1 MNSIHMK
8 AGFITPEKKIEVGS
22 EHLLAFCGLA
32 CQKYLKEHPKEI
44 PNWKE
49 FTKDYSYFHPF
60 FDFLVF
66 YLKWIPVGFMGDSN
80 SFGIIQDDKLFIQ
93 QLPENMNEEEED
105 LYDTLY
111 YTKIDNPNI
120 KKYIVK
126 ADNKTLCIRN
136 PKKKIQGD
144 GIVLHDGM
152 VFLQSEVHQFALA
165 TTILNQLSLSFP
177 YLAEDFRNSKD
188 TYKND
193 YHWYLI
199 DRLGAI
205 LFTEKYAIYD
215 INLMSDIQ
223 LQVLKNLPVDVK
235 EQEKA
240 EEEYQ
245 NPFSVEDTLELLD
258 KIYQNKK

>member
-8 AGFITPEKKIEVGS
+8 AGFITPERKIEVGS

-32 CQKYLKEHPKEI
+32 CQKYLKEHPEEI

-49 FTKDYSYFHPF
+49 FIKDYSYFHPF

-66 YLKWIPVGFMGDSN
+66 YLKWIPIGLMGDLDT
-80 SFGIIQDDKLFIQ
+80 FGIIQEDKLFIQ
-93 QLPENMNEEEED
+93 KLPIELEDED
-105 LYDTLY
+105 LYDALY
-111 YTKIDNPNI
+111 YAKIENPNI

-126 ADNKTLCIRN
+126 ADNHTLNIRN

-144 GIVLHDGM
+144 GIILQDGI

-165 TTILNQLSLSFP
+165 TTILNQLTLNCP
-177 YLAEDFRNSKD
+177 CLAEDFVANKS
-188 TYKND
+188 TYKDD

-205 LFTEKYAIYD
+205 LFTEEYAIYD
-215 INLMSDIQ
+215 KNLMTGIQ
-223 LQVLKNLPVDVK
+223 LQVLQNLPNNSE

-245 NPFSVEDTLELLD
+245 NPFSTEDTKELLSR
-258 KIYQNKK
+258 IYKKKK

>member
-8 AGFITPEKKIEVGS
+8 AGFITPEKKIEVES

-32 CQKYLKEHPKEI
+32 CQKYLKDHPEEVEF
-44 PNWKE
+44 WKD

-66 YLKWIPVGFMGDSN
+66 HLKWIPVGLMGDERV
-80 SFGIIQDDKLFIQ
+80 FGIIQEEKVFIQ
-93 QLPENMNEEEED
+93 KLPENLEEED

-111 YTKIDNPNI
+111 YAKIENPNI

-126 ADNKTLCIRN
+126 ADNHTLNIRN
-136 PKKKIQGD
+136 PKKKVEGD
-144 GIVLHDGM
+144 GIILQDGI
-152 VFLQSEVHQFALA
+152 VFLQSEVHQFAIA
-165 TTILNQLSLSFP
+165 TTILNQLTLNCP
-177 YLAEDFRNSKD
+177 CLAEDFATHKD
-188 TYKND
+188 IYKND

-215 INLMSDIQ
+215 KELMSDIQ
-223 LQVLKNLPVDVK
+223 LQVLKNLPTDSV

-240 EEEYQ
+240 GEEYQ
-245 NPFSVEDTLELLD
+245 NPFPIEETKELLS
-258 KIYQNKK
+258 KIYKAQKK

>member
-8 AGFITPEKKIEVGS
+8 AGFITPEKKIEIGS

-32 CQKYLKEHPKEI
+32 CQKYLKEHPEEI
-44 PNWKE
+44 DAWKD
-49 FTKDYSYFHPF
+49 FSKDYSYFHPF

-66 YLKWIPVGFMGDSN
+66 YLKWIPVGLLGGDT
-80 SFGIIQDDKLFIQ
+80 FGIIQNEKLFIQ
-93 QLPENMNEEEED
+93 KLPENVEEED
-105 LYDTLY
+105 LYDALY
-111 YTKIDNPNI
+111 YAKIENPNI

-126 ADNKTLCIRN
+126 ADNLTLNIRN
-136 PKKKIQGD
+136 PKKKIEGD
-144 GIVLHDGM
+144 GIVLQDGI

-165 TTILNQLSLSFP
+165 TTILNQLTLNCP
-177 YLAEDFRNSKD
+177 CLAEDFTKNKEV
-188 TYKND
+188 YKND

-205 LFTEKYAIYD
+205 LFTEEYAIYD
-215 INLMSDIQ
+215 KQLMSPIQ
-223 LQVLKNLPVDVK
+223 KQVLESLPNNSQ

-245 NPFSVEDTLELLD
+245 NPFPIEDTKELLS
-258 KIYQNKK
+258 KIYKGQKK

>member
-8 AGFITPEKKIEVGS
+8 AGFITPERKIDIGS

-32 CQKYLKEHPKEI
+32 CQKYLKEHPEEI
-44 PNWKE
+44 NNWKE
-49 FTKDYSYFHPF
+49 FTKEYSYFHPF

-66 YLKWIPVGFMGDSN
+66 YLKWIPVGLMGDS
-80 SFGIIQDDKLFIQ
+80 SVFGIIQDDKLFIQ
-93 QLPENMNEEEED
+93 KLPENLEEED

-111 YTKIDNPNI
+111 YTKVENPNI

-126 ADNKTLCIRN
+126 ADNHTLSIRN

-144 GIVLHDGM
+144 GIVLQDGI
-152 VFLQSEVHQFALA
+152 VFLQSDVHQFAIA
-165 TTILNQLSLSFP
+165 TTILNQLTLNCP
-177 YLAEDFRNSKD
+177 CLADDFIASKE

-215 INLMSDIQ
+215 TNLMSDIQ
-223 LQVLKNLPVDVK
+223 MQVLKNLPTDTV

-245 NPFSVEDTLELLD
+245 NPFPIENTKELLS
-258 KIYQNKK
+258 KIYKTQNK

>member
-32 CQKYLKEHPKEI
+32 CQKYLKEHPDEI
-44 PNWKE
+44 ANWKE

-66 YLKWIPVGFMGDSN
+66 YLKWIPVGIMGDLDT
-80 SFGIIQDDKLFIQ
+80 FGIIQDDKLFIQ
-93 QLPENMNEEEED
+93 KFPENLEEED

-111 YTKIDNPNI
+111 YMKVENPNI
-120 KKYIVK
+120 QKYIVK
-126 ADNKTLCIRN
+126 ADNHTLSIRN
-136 PKKKIQGD
+136 PKKKIEGD
-144 GIVLHDGM
+144 GIVLHDGI
-152 VFLQSEVHQFALA
+152 VFLQTEVHQFSIAA
-165 TTILNQLSLSFP
+165 TILNQLTLSCP
-177 YLAEDFRNSKD
+177 CLAEDFVANKS
-188 TYKND
+188 TYKDD

-215 INLMSDIQ
+215 KNLMSDIQ
-223 LQVLKNLPVDVK
+223 LQVLKNLPSDEL

-245 NPFSVEDTLELLD
+245 NPFSTEETKELLS
-258 KIYQNKK
+258 KIYKKEIR